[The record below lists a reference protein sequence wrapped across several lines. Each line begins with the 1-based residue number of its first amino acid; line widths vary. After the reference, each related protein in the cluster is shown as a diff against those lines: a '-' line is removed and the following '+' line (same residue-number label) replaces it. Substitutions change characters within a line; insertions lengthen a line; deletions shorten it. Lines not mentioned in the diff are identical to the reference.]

1 MREGTLF
8 PFSPKPNADHAPWLG
23 SKDLM
28 QKPLNTKSN
37 CQHGEQSGFSVIELI
52 VVVAIT
58 LVLAALTGKSM
69 VSAVQNYRLSSA
81 AQGLAATVHLA
92 KMKATARD
100 ARYQVLVNTGVGTY
114 RIQRCLRPPPGS
126 ATPCTWQLDPGSDD
140 IPLPPGV
147 SFIAAAVAPP
157 PPGQSGGPDT
167 DMTFNSRGLLV
178 VNTNA
183 PTAATVNTR
192 CFYVQGQSDRIY
204 AVCSSLAGKTTVYR
218 QLGSAWE
225 VQ

>member
-1 MREGTLF
+1 
-8 PFSPKPNADHAPWLG
+8 
-23 SKDLM
+23 M
-28 QKPLNTKSN
+28 QKPLNTKPN

-69 VSAVQNYRLSSA
+69 VSAVANYRLSSA
-81 AQGLAATVHLA
+81 ARGLAATAQLA
-92 KMKATARD
+92 KIKATARD
-100 ARYQVLVNTGVGTY
+100 ARYQVIVNTGVGTY

-126 ATPCTWQLDPGSDD
+126 ATCTWQLDPGSDD
-140 IPLPPGV
+140 ITLPPGV

-157 PPGQSGGPDT
+157 PSGQSGGPDP

-192 CFYVQGQSDRIY
+192 CFYLQGQSNRIY
-204 AVCSSLAGKTTVYR
+204 AVCSTLAGKTTVYR